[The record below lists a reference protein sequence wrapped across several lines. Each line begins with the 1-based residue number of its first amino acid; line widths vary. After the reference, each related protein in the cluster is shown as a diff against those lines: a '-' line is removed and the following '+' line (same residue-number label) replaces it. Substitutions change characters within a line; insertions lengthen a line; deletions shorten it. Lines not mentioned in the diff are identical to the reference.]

1 MKDLK
6 MEIKYRDRLL
16 PIYAAI
22 LGSVD
27 WQRDMRK
34 VEKICKDAYRI
45 AKEAECVYYA
55 ESVNDV
61 DEEKKNAK
69 EQPK

>member
-27 WQRDMRK
+27 WQRDVRK

-45 AKEAECVYYA
+45 AKEAICVYDA
-55 ESVNDV
+55 EYIND
-61 DEEKKNAK
+61 DGDEKKNAK